1 MVNSTSYVPDFGD
14 IVWINMNPQA
24 GQEQAGRRPAMVIS
38 PKRYNSKTNLALF
51 CPITSQMKG
60 YPFEVVIPK
69 EMPVKGVILSDQI
82 KSLDWV
88 AKEAQFIV
96 SPPLG
101 TVLEVLKKI
110 NTLITS

>member
-1 MVNSTSYVPDFGD
+1 MVNPASYVPDLGE

-24 GQEQAGRRPAMVIS
+24 GREQAGRRPAMVLS
-38 PKRYNSKTNLALF
+38 RKSYNGKTNLALF

-60 YPFEVVIPK
+60 YPFEVAIP
-69 EMPVKGVILSDQI
+69 EGIPVKGVILSDQI

-88 AKEAQFIV
+88 AREAQFIAV
-96 SPPLG
+96 LPIG

-110 NTLITS
+110 RTLLS